1 MGEGTAAQQRV
12 RVYRNDA
19 FISYHHASDSAKAA
33 HLRRGLQNFA
43 RSWRQLRALRVF
55 LDNASLSANPGLWP
69 EIERQ
74 LAESGAFILLAC
86 PGSAGSEWVQKE
98 INWWRAGRGSRQV
111 LIVVTGGE
119 LVWDEQR
126 GDFDWERTTCL
137 PRTMAGMFTDEP
149 RWVDLRWMPE
159 DNPGSLRDPRFQQR
173 VADLAAPLHGRPK
186 EDLIGADVAQHRK
199 TRRLARG
206 ALAVI
211 TTLAVLAGVASV
223 VAVLQRNE
231 ARSQARLATSRQLA
245 ATALNLKDGNLRLA
259 SLLGIEAYRMQRSP
273 EAIAALNQLATD
285 SPYLVAMVSSAKDI
299 TAFAFSADDAAVAV
313 GDEGGAV
320 TVWRSDGGTVRA
332 RTALPD
338 RITAAAFSEDGK
350 RLAVGDE
357 KGNLGVYDLGSRK
370 LRRLAPMPGAV
381 GSVTFGMGGDLAA
394 ADKDGTVTLY
404 EQARRKFRSRS
415 TGHRDSR
422 VVFQNE
428 ETHLLVR
435 DLVGGGAL
443 YTVPEL
449 RTVMDSKETMVPAG
463 QHAPAVSLGGHCFGY
478 LKYGRFI
485 SAGLPRTEG
494 HEALTDTCGSFPLI
508 PNEEAL
514 MLALTDTDRMAVG
527 TASGITVVDGDGDD
541 GPTAGQPNQVRTL
554 TGVGRA
560 GLLEFSAT
568 GRRLASAHG
577 RTVALWNFDQAAR
590 TAHAHGL
597 SLTDEETMVQAPPL
611 ATGPG
616 GRIAW
621 SNLLEDEPTSEPERV
636 LHVWSPDGGTVAG
649 GDDGRSYYC
658 VAFSS
663 DGRTL
668 YAGDEHLV
676 QEWHL
681 VGKRLEKRRTVAL
694 AGSQEG
700 YHAVPLHIAPLADGS
715 LVVTTGD
722 GAVHL
727 ADPSAQRTR
736 IVVPPGSH
744 GPDDLLPSSLSADG
758 RTVAVGNPQGA
769 VDVYAVPSGHKL
781 QTARLENHEA
791 VYAFAL
797 AGTGRALFLDGA
809 RSTFG
814 RWDLDERRLRWQSD
828 EPNGGRVAVSDDGRT
843 VVTLADSG
851 ALTRWDADTGDRLG
865 GPQLP
870 IPPRTLSGTGG
881 IGEHTEFL
889 VDDSGTLW
897 TATEGGEILSWGF
910 SVDSWI
916 DSLCRI
922 AGRSLTDAEWRR
934 YVGTTPPSRPT
945 CG

>member
-1 MGEGTAAQQRV
+1 MTERNAPQQ

-19 FISYHHASDSAKAA
+19 FISYHHASDRAKAA

-55 LDNASLSANPGLWP
+55 LDEASLSANPGLWP

-74 LAESGAFILLAC
+74 LAESGAFVLLAC
-86 PGSAGSEWVQKE
+86 PGSAGSPWVQKE

-111 LIVVTGGE
+111 LLVVTGGE
-119 LVWDEQR
+119 LVWDQER

-159 DNPGSLRDPRFQQR
+159 DNPGSLRDPRFQQC

-259 SLLGIEAYRMQRSP
+259 SLLGVEAYRMQQSP
-273 EAIAALNQLATD
+273 EAIATLNQLATD
-285 SPYLVAMVSSAKDI
+285 SPYLAAMVSSAKDI
-299 TAFAFSADDAAVAV
+299 SAFAFSGDDTAVVV
-313 GDEGGAV
+313 GDAGGAV
-320 TVWRSDGGTVRA
+320 TVRRSDDGAVRA
-332 RTALPD
+332 RTALPG
-338 RITAAAFSEDGK
+338 RITAAGFSEDGK
-350 RLAVGDE
+350 RVAVGDE
-357 KGNLGVYDLGSRK
+357 KGNLGVYDLVGRK

-381 GSVTFGMGGDLAA
+381 GSVTFGMGGDLAV

-404 EQARRKFRSRS
+404 EQARTKSRSRS

-422 VVFQNE
+422 VVFQNQ

-443 YTVPEL
+443 YTVPDL
-449 RTVMDSKETMVPAG
+449 HTVMDSEEMTVPAG
-463 QHAPAVSLGGHCFGY
+463 QHASAVSLGGHCFGY
-478 LKYGRFI
+478 LKYGRFTNT
-485 SAGLPRTEG
+485 GLPNG
-494 HEALTDTCGSFPLI
+494 EAPGGLPDTCGRFPTI

-514 MLALTDTDRMAVG
+514 LLAVTDTERMAVG

-541 GPTAGQPNQVRTL
+541 GPTAGQPNLMRTL
-554 TGVGRA
+554 TGVGRP
-560 GLLEFSAT
+560 GLLEFSPT

-577 RTVALWNFDQAAR
+577 RTAALWNFDQAAR
-590 TAHAHGL
+590 TARAHGL
-597 SLTDEETMVQAPPL
+597 SLADAETAVKAPPL

-621 SNLLEDEPTSEPERV
+621 SNPLEDESQSEQEHV
-636 LHVWSPDGGTVAG
+636 LHVWSPKGGTLAG
-649 GDDGRSYYC
+649 GDALFYYC
-658 VAFSS
+658 VAFSRG
-663 DGRTL
+663 GRTL
-668 YAGDEHLV
+668 YAGDERTV
-676 QEWHL
+676 QEWA
-681 VGKRLEKRRTVAL
+681 VTGKRLEKRRTVAL
-694 AGSQEG
+694 AGPQEG
-700 YHAVPLHIAPLADGS
+700 YHAVPLQIAPLADGT

-727 ADPSAQRTR
+727 ADPSAQHTR
-736 IVVPPGSH
+736 IVVPPGSKD
-744 GPDDLLPSSLSADG
+744 PDAPLLSSLSADG
-758 RTVAVGNPQGA
+758 RTVAVGTPQGS
-769 VDVYAVPSGHKL
+769 VDVYAVPSGRRV
-781 QTARLENHEA
+781 QTARLDHHEA
-791 VYAFAL
+791 VHAFAL
-797 AGTGRALFLDGA
+797 AGTGRSLFLDGA
-809 RSTFG
+809 GSTFA
-814 RWDLDERRLRWQSD
+814 RWDLDDQRLRWQSD

-870 IPPRTLSGTGG
+870 IPPHTLSGTGG

-889 VDDSGTLW
+889 VDDTGTLW